1 MPLAASSVNL
11 AGQPSKVGGTVAR
24 VFGWLVL
31 AFGWL
36 AALIIGGIIFTVAP
50 EGFAHWVVGAPI
62 AIIASL
68 IAYGLLKSGKQLE
81 ASGILAEMTT
91 KNRAIFALA
100 NARGGVLTAPDLA
113 QSIATTVQDA
123 DDTLTKLAK
132 EYPDHVTVDIDD
144 QGTVLYRFPTV
155 HWQAQKQKMRVE
167 APPPAVRV
175 DAQEPAREPL
185 EEELEAPVAPA
196 RRHAR

>member
-1 MPLAASSVNL
+1 MPLAANSVNL

-36 AALIIGGIIFTVAP
+36 AALLIGGLLFAAFGSASI
-50 EGFAHWVVGAPI
+50 AHWIVGGPI

-81 ASGILAEMTT
+81 ASGKLAEMTT
-91 KNRAIFALA
+91 KNQAFFALA
-100 NARGGVLTAPDLA
+100 NARGGVLTAWDLA
-113 QSIATTVQDA
+113 QSIATTPQEA

-132 EYPDHVTVDIDD
+132 EYPDHVSVDIDD
-144 QGTVLYRFPTV
+144 NGTVLYRFPSV
-155 HWQAQKQKMRVE
+155 HWQKMRVA
-167 APPPAVRV
+167 APAPNVRV
-175 DAQEPAREPL
+175 GTPEPPGEPID
-185 EEELEAPVAPA
+185 EELEVPGPAA
-196 RRHAR
+196 RRHARP